1 MISRGGKREPNTNN
15 NLIIGSILLPSN
27 LLLRSKSYLLNLY
40 LKQKYSKREIARQ
53 LNVSHSSVIAGL
65 RKAGIH
71 GNILNTTN
79 KRKGQ
84 IPMGYDYIDG
94 KLIRNEKEQETI
106 RIIKQLKS
114 NGFSLRETA
123 RELNKRLI
131 PTKNNGIWQ
140 ANTIRNILN
149 RNTHKKSI

>member
-1 MISRGGKREPNTNN
+1 MRAK
-15 NLIIGSILLPSN
+15 

-40 LKQKYSKREIARQ
+40 LRQKYSKREIARQ

-71 GNILNTTN
+71 GNILDTRN

-84 IPMGYDYIDG
+84 IPFGYDYTG
-94 KLIRNEKEQETI
+94 GELIKNEKEQEAI
-106 RIIKQLKS
+106 RMIKQLKS
-114 NGFSLRETA
+114 NKLSLRGMA
-123 RELNKRLI
+123 KELNKNLI

-149 RNTHKKSI
+149 RNNHK